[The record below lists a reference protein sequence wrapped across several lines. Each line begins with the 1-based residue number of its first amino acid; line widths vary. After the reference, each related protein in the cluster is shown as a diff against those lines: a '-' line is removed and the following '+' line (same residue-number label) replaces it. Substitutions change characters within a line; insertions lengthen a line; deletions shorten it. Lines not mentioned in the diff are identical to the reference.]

1 MDEPPILA
9 TALKSYPLRTFK
21 KGQTLLFQGEV
32 PRYAY
37 VIKSG
42 TVKTYNI
49 SPLGE
54 ELIISLGNNY
64 DIVPQ
69 AWLLD
74 DISVAFY
81 FYEAFTD
88 CEVYLVPRAELTKKV

>member
-1 MDEPPILA
+1 MNTPPPALNDL
-9 TALKSYPLRTFK
+9 LKSYTLRKFK

-37 VIKSG
+37 VVKSG

-54 ELIISLGNNY
+54 EQLISLSSEY
-64 DIVPQ
+64 DILP
-69 AWLLD
+69 
-74 DISVAFY
+74 
-81 FYEAFTD
+81 
-88 CEVYLVPRAELTKKV
+88 